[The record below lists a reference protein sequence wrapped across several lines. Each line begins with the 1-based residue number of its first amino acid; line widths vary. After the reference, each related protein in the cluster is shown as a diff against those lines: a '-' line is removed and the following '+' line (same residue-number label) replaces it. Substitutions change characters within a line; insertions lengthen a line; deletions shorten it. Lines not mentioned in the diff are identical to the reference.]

1 MDDSAD
7 KRDMFSVGSI
17 VVGLSFRVVRCN
29 FVVVVVVIARNKLI
43 NFGKAKG

>member
-17 VVGLSFRVVRCN
+17 VVGLSFRVARCN